1 MDDEP
6 KSGMRRLAHAI
17 VAVASLVVPRWR
29 RQTWRREWDAELW
42 YAPPGVMR
50 YAAGAIPHA
59 FALLQQ
65 HWSLDMLAQDLRY
78 GWRMLRRNPGFTCV
92 ATLTLALGIG
102 ATTAIF
108 SIANAVL
115 WRGLPY
121 RDAASLVQLWETN
134 PDRNWIDAEC
144 APANVADWRRE
155 NRSFQDLAAY
165 FGAARDAWVTTYAL
179 TGIGEPEQLKGLTVT
194 ANFFSVL
201 GVQPAFGR
209 TFAADEE
216 WQGKDDVVVISAGLW
231 RRRFGGDPAIV
242 GRPVSLDGRARTVIG
257 VLPADF
263 RFNNAPIDAWI
274 PMGWTQQSVATTRRP
289 HYLRA
294 VARLKPGVSV
304 EQAQA
309 DMHRIARSL
318 EERYPSTNTHMDVG
332 VGPLQEWMVGPSR
345 RALHLFLG
353 AVAFVLLVA
362 CANVANLM
370 LARGA
375 ARTRELAIR
384 SALGASST
392 RLVRQMLTESV
403 LLAGFGGVLGLL
415 IADAAVRAVVAYG
428 PASIPRLH
436 EIRIDRAALGFTTF
450 VTIATGMVF
459 GLVPAR
465 LAARG
470 EGPAWHRGRRGA
482 PMTRRDDRA
491 YRDYVREEQRSQRG
505 CLAGRMQPDLRR
517 GLQGQVREATS
528 SLRGSDRQ
536 ANGSDGSRF
545 RSGLIVLEV
554 ALSLAL
560 LVGATLLVRS
570 FVKLNRV
577 DLGFAPDQAVS
588 LQVTLPRSVYPKADQ
603 QRAFLDRL
611 LERIRAVPGIRSAGA
626 AQRGILDGMLWT
638 SDFTI
643 ERRAPDDFGI
653 EVRHNEVSPH
663 YVEAVGG
670 TIVRGRDFT
679 DADRPAAP
687 LAVLVNEA
695 LVRRYFKPG
704 EQPVGQRVNFDRP
717 GGTSPWRTIVGIVR
731 DYREEVVDREPRPT
745 IYEPLAVNTDLRFT
759 VVMRTSID
767 PPALAPAIRT
777 ILRELDPSLPLTA
790 IAPLGDRVNAALAP
804 QRFVVSLMGGF
815 ALAAL
820 LLATVGLYGVLSYL
834 AARRTH
840 EIGVRVALG
849 ASNHDIVRLI
859 ARQGFAFVAM
869 GIGCG
874 VGLALMSG
882 RLMSGL
888 LFGVDP
894 YDVASYATVIAI
906 VSIVA
911 ACAVFAPIKRALRVN
926 PLSALRAE

>member
-1 MDDEP
+1 MDHRP
-6 KSGMRRLAHAI
+6 RRPMKRFASAI

-29 RQTWRREWDAELW
+29 RDTWRREWDAELW
-42 YAPPGVMR
+42 YAPPSVMR

-59 FALLQQ
+59 FALFQQ
-65 HWSLDMLAQDLRY
+65 HWSLDMLAQDIRY

-121 RDAASLVQLWETN
+121 RDAANLVQLWETN
-134 PDRNWIDAEC
+134 PDRNWTEAEC

-209 TFAADEE
+209 AFAADEE

-242 GRPVSLDGRARTVIG
+242 GHPVSLDGRARTVIG

-263 RFNNAPIDAWI
+263 RFNNAPIDVWI

-304 EQAQA
+304 AQAQA
-309 DMHRIARSL
+309 DMHRIARTL
-318 EERYPSTNTHMDVG
+318 EERYPSTNTHMGVG

-345 RALHLFLG
+345 SALHLFLG

-384 SALGASST
+384 SALGAGST

-415 IADAAVRAVVAYG
+415 IAAAAVHAVVAYG

-436 EIRIDRAALGFTTF
+436 EIRIDRAALAFTTF

-465 LAARG
+465 Q
-470 EGPAWHRGRRGA
+470 GRV
-482 PMTRRDDRA
+482 RD
-491 YRDYVREEQRSQRG
+491 V
-505 CLAGRMQPDLRR
+505 
-517 GLQGQVREATS
+517 TS
-528 SLRGSDRQ
+528 SLRGSTRQ
-536 ANGSDGSRF
+536 ENGSDGSGF

-577 DLGFAPDQAVS
+577 NLGFAPDQAVG

-611 LERIRAVPGIRSAGA
+611 LERVRAVPGIRSAGA
-626 AQRGILDGMLWT
+626 AQRGILDGLLWT

-653 EVRHNEVSPH
+653 EVRHNEVSPG
-663 YVEAVGG
+663 YVEAIGS
-670 TIVRGRDFT
+670 TIVHGRDLT
-679 DADRPAAP
+679 DADRPGAP
-687 LAVLVNEA
+687 LSVLVNEA

-704 EQPVGQRVNFDRP
+704 EDPVGQRVTFDRP
-717 GGTSPWRTIVGIVR
+717 GGTSPWRTIVGVVH
-731 DYREEVVDREPRPT
+731 DHREEVVDLEPRPT
-745 IYEPLAVNTDLRFT
+745 IYEPLAVNTDLMFT
-759 VVMRTSID
+759 IVMRTPID
-767 PPALAPAIRT
+767 PPTLTPAIRA
-777 ILRELDPSLPLTA
+777 ILRELDPHLPLTGL
-790 IAPLGDRVNAALAP
+790 APLGDRVNAALAP
-804 QRFVVSLMGGF
+804 QRFVVSLMGLF

-859 ARQGFAFVAM
+859 ARQGFAFVAI

-874 VGLALMSG
+874 VGLALLSG

-894 YDVASYATVIAI
+894 YDVASYATVIALL
-906 VSIVA
+906 SIVA

>member
-29 RQTWRREWDAELW
+29 RQAWRREWDAELW
-42 YAPPGVMR
+42 HAPPGVMR

-59 FALLQQ
+59 LALFQQ

-134 PDRNWIDAEC
+134 PDRNWTDAEC

-165 FGAARDAWVTTYAL
+165 FGAARDAWITTYAL

-257 VLPADF
+257 VLPAGF
-263 RFNNAPIDAWI
+263 RFNNAPIDVWI

-428 PASIPRLH
+428 PASMPRLH

-465 LAARG
+465 Q
-470 EGPAWHRGRRGA
+470 GR
-482 PMTRRDDRA
+482 
-491 YRDYVREEQRSQRG
+491 VRE
-505 CLAGRMQPDLRR
+505 
-517 GLQGQVREATS
+517 VTS

-536 ANGSDGSRF
+536 GNDSDGSRF

-588 LQVTLPRSVYPKADQ
+588 LQVTLPRSVYAKADQ

-611 LERIRAVPGIRSAGA
+611 LERVRAVPGIRSAGA

-663 YVEAVGG
+663 YVEAIGG

-687 LAVLVNEA
+687 LSVLVNEA
-695 LVRRYFKPG
+695 LVRRYFEPG
-704 EQPVGQRVNFDRP
+704 EPPVGQRVKFDRP
-717 GGTSPWRTIVGIVR
+717 GGTSPWRTIVGVVH
-731 DYREEVVDREPRPT
+731 DYREEVVDLEPRPT
-745 IYEPLAVNTDLRFT
+745 IYEPLAVNTDLMFT
-759 VVMRTSID
+759 IVMRTSID
-767 PPALAPAIRT
+767 PPALAPVFRT
-777 ILRELDPSLPLTA
+777 ILRELDPNLPLSG

-804 QRFVVSLMGGF
+804 QRFVVSLMGVF

-859 ARQGFAFVAM
+859 ARQGFAFVAI

-906 VSIVA
+906 LSIVGM
-911 ACAVFAPIKRALRVN
+911 CAVLAPIRRALRVS
-926 PLSALRAE
+926 PLVTLRAE